1 MASSGPV
8 EREMAPDFVLRSS
21 TGREYQLASF
31 RGRKDLV
38 LVFAGSGALQRE
50 GTAAQSKLLQ
60 ELDARK
66 AELQEEECQLFVV
79 LSGNMAAAE
88 ALRKRD
94 RFSFATLADEDGAVH
109 ARYHAGES
117 ALIITDRYGEIYRA
131 YREQLPDADDLLAS
145 LRHINAECPE

>member
-1 MASSGPV
+1 MASFVPV

-31 RGRKDLV
+31 RGRKNLV
-38 LVFAGSGALQRE
+38 LVFVGSGAPPGQ
-50 GTAAQSKLLQ
+50 GDSSQAKLLQ
-60 ELDARK
+60 ELEKRK
-66 AELQEEECQLFVV
+66 AELQEEDCQLFVI
-79 LSGNMAAAE
+79 LSGNMVAAE

-94 RFSFATLADEDGAVH
+94 RFSFTILADETGSVH

-117 ALIITDRYGEIYRA
+117 AVIITDRYGEIYRA